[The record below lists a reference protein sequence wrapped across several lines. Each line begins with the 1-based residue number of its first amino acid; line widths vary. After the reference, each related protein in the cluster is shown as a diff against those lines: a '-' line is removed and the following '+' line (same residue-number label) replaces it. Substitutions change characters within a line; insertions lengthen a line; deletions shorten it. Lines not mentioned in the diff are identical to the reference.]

1 MAGGGIGIIV
11 NPYSRKNRKDPEGI
25 KKIGYI
31 IGDRGSCEATK
42 SLADIERVA
51 REFLAKKV
59 EILGLSGGDGTNHIT
74 LTTFIKVYGDHPL
87 PKIALLRGGTMNT
100 IANSCGI
107 SGTTDTILYN
117 MVEKY
122 HTGKPFKTTTRVI
135 MKIGDKY
142 GFLFGNGVVHAF
154 LAEYYATGKPSP
166 WRAVTTL
173 SRGVF
178 SAISDG
184 DLAQRM
190 FKRFNAKVW
199 VDGVKWEQEDFFAVM
214 AASIEHLGL
223 GFAPFKRALDKPG
236 HFCVLAVK
244 GNAYDVSIALPSIR
258 FSKTMNP
265 KTFIDAATRHVVF
278 ETEEP
283 LKYTIDGDI
292 YETGTHLE
300 LSSGPELELI
310 VS

>member
-1 MAGGGIGIIV
+1 MHGGGIGIIV

-25 KKIGYI
+25 KKLGYI

-42 SLADIERVA
+42 NLADVERVA
-51 REFLAKKV
+51 KEFLKKGV

-74 LTTFIKVYGDHPL
+74 LTTFINVYGDNPL

-100 IANSCGI
+100 IAESCGI
-107 SGTTDTILYN
+107 KGTTNTILYN
-117 MVEKY
+117 IVEKY
-122 HTGKPFKTTTRVI
+122 HTGKPFETTQRVL
-135 MKIGDKY
+135 MKVGDKY
-142 GFLFGNGVVHAF
+142 GFLFGNGVVHSF

-173 SRGVF
+173 SRTMG
-178 SAISDG
+178 SAIVNG
-184 DLAQRM
+184 DLSQRM
-190 FKRFNAKVW
+190 FKRFRSKVW
-199 VDGVKWEQEDFFAVM
+199 VDGKRWEREDYFAVL

-223 GFAPFKRALDKPG
+223 GFSPFKRAVEKPG
-236 HFCVLAVK
+236 HFCVLGVIGSAFECTR
-244 GNAYDVSIALPSIR
+244 AMPAIR
-258 FSKTMNP
+258 FSKTMPTNA
-265 KTFIDAATRHVVF
+265 FIDAATKHVVF

-292 YETGTHLE
+292 YRTGTHLE
-300 LSSGPELELI
+300 ISSGPTLDLI